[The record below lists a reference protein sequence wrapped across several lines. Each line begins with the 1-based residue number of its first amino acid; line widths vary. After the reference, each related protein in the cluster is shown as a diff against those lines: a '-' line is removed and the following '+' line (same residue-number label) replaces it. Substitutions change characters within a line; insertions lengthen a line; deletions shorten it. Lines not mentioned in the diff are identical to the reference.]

1 MGKPVILDSDDVE
14 FLLYAAG
21 AMKHIEMA
29 LYAAKTDFQYNLAK
43 PRVAEVVDRANHARL
58 SALRGENEIDQS
70 ALYAEDRRL
79 LLEFFSNA
87 NAVVTTSQRLEN
99 WHGLREIGAVE
110 IGVTMSGFKW
120 ADKFDVR
127 PSSDGSY
134 GLRLTVAGKKLYEA
148 ITA

>member
-14 FLLYAAG
+14 FLLYSAG

-43 PRVAEVVDRANHARL
+43 PRVAEVVDRANHAWL
-58 SALRGENEIDQS
+58 VALHDAPDIDPG
-70 ALYAEDRRL
+70 AVVGEDRRL

-87 NAVVTTSQRLEN
+87 NSVVTTSQRLEN
-99 WHGLREIGAVE
+99 WHGLREVGAVE
-110 IGVTMSGFKW
+110 MGVVMHGFKW

-127 PSSDGSY
+127 PTGDGAY
-134 GLRLTVAGKKLYEA
+134 ALRLTPAGKKLYEA
-148 ITA
+148 ITP